1 MKLAVIGNLH
11 IGCNDYS
18 EKRSSDF
25 SHKFNEAMDI
35 AIKKE
40 VNAILLLGDVFDSSA
55 YRRSID
61 SFYLYLHEIAPSLIK
76 AKEKDILILANNFE
90 LKVNIIFMAYFT

>member
-1 MKLAVIGNLH
+1 MKLWILPL
-11 IGCNDYS
+11 
-18 EKRSSDF
+18 
-25 SHKFNEAMDI
+25 
-35 AIKKE
+35 KKE
-40 VNAILLLGDVFDSSA
+40 VNAILLLDDVFDSSA

-90 LKVNIIFMAYFT
+90 LIVNIILYYILHKVNLLLYIK

>member
-35 AIKKE
+35 AIKK
-40 VNAILLLGDVFDSSA
+40 
-55 YRRSID
+55 R
-61 SFYLYLHEIAPSLIK
+61 
-76 AKEKDILILANNFE
+76 
-90 LKVNIIFMAYFT
+90 